1 MGASKVEGWYKA
13 SIRVSSK
20 AELSSYFPLA
30 LCPLFDACQSSLT
43 LLKVELALLLL
54 SGWLMPVN
62 MQQSSTEAIYVRVA
76 QCCTPFP
83 VRVQALLREKKWR
96 KQKVKTEYPPAD
108 VLKGML
114 SIAEFGVAGEPFL
127 WWWS

>member
-1 MGASKVEGWYKA
+1 MLHTISSEGAGFVEG
-13 SIRVSSK
+13 
-20 AELSSYFPLA
+20 
-30 LCPLFDACQSSLT
+30 
-43 LLKVELALLLL
+43 
-54 SGWLMPVN
+54 
-62 MQQSSTEAIYVRVA
+62 
-76 QCCTPFP
+76 
-83 VRVQALLREKKWR
+83 KKWR